1 MSALPRMALVIP
13 VYNFAHGIEDT
24 LNRLSQWSAAA
35 TSVAIQVL
43 FVDDGSSDGT
53 AELIARHLASRDSHW
68 RLLRNVHN
76 QGKGHAV
83 RSGIA
88 AAWDFAPDIIVFSDC
103 DLYYG
108 LDIILERMLP
118 LLHQADI
125 VIIDR
130 TLTRRDTAVP
140 LRRRVASA
148 MFNRLVAILTGIHFK
163 DTQAGLKGFRAQTC
177 RPLFEVLTLQRFAFD
192 VELLSVA
199 LHHQF
204 RIEQLPIESL
214 QSPADQFSTVS
225 MLPASLQMF
234 ADLLQINRNW
244 KAGRYQSPALQDR
257 LEAKIYAIT
266 DD

>member
-1 MSALPRMALVIP
+1 
-13 VYNFAHGIEDT
+13 
-24 LNRLSQWSAAA
+24 
-35 TSVAIQVL
+35 
-43 FVDDGSSDGT
+43 
-53 AELIARHLASRDSHW
+53 
-68 RLLRNVHN
+68 
-76 QGKGHAV
+76 
-83 RSGIA
+83 
-88 AAWDFAPDIIVFSDC
+88 VFSDC